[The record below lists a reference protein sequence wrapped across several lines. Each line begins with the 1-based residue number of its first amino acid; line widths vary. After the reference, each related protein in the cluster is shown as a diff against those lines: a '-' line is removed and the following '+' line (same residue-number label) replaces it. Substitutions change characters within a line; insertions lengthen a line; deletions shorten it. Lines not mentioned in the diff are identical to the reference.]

1 MRIPSA
7 FKLGG
12 KKVAVVRR
20 STSVGKVLGRSYPAT
35 GVIHI
40 ATERGGLPRT
50 EQQIAETF
58 WHEALHMM
66 LADMGHPH
74 WADEVFVVQL
84 SKRINA
90 MVHTAEFNDGTA

>member
-1 MRIPSA
+1 MRIPSS

-12 KKVAVVRR
+12 KKVSVVQYAA
-20 STSVGKVLGRSYPAT
+20 SAGKVLGRSYPAMRL
-35 GVIHI
+35 VHI

-84 SKRINA
+84 SKRINT
-90 MVHTAEFNDGTA
+90 MVHTVEFNDGTA